1 MPAMN
6 YTVGLHNV
14 GSYQVSGIPFA
25 TGSVDCPQAV
35 EIRFP
40 GVTKW
45 VTVANHGSASVKV
58 GFSAYGLRGS
68 EEAGSLPHNRFLRI
82 PPHTS
87 GSSCVQT
94 FDVKVTSIWLSG
106 SNSVDVMAG
115 LTSIKTDAVN
125 NSRISPSG
133 SNWSGSLAAQV

>member
-58 GFSAYGLRGS
+58 GFSAYGMRGGNLEGDLPFNRYLRV
-68 EEAGSLPHNRFLRI
+68 

-87 GSSCVQT
+87 GSACVQT
-94 FDVKVTSIWLSG
+94 FDVKVTAIWLSG

-115 LTSIKTDAVN
+115 LTSIKIDAVN